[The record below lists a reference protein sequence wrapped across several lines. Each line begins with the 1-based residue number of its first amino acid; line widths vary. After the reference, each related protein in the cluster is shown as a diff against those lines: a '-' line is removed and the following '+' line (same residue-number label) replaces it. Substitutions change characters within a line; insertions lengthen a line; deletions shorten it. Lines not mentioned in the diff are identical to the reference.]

1 MKKAFAVTIP
11 LAAMLVFG
19 AFACAGSDQ
28 VLGDVNATDPD
39 RGPGLLGSDG
49 GGTSDGASPLI
60 TGDGGATS
68 DLVGTVWAPNQMVP
82 IAGALVYLTNQKPAP
97 MPTGVYCDKCVQ
109 LSMSQYTLSGPD
121 GTFDLPTTLT
131 GKQFLVVQKGGFR
144 VVSEI
149 TIAPGK
155 NKLANGTTALPPK
168 TDPAHWQEVPKM
180 TVVAGQYD
188 DIEDSLQKL
197 GIDPTAID
205 IKQSAL
211 IGQAAKAFLQD
222 LSAVLAQQI
231 IFLPCGDYTAGN
243 SGLDLST
250 DPTIQANLQAFVS
263 KGGRLYVTDWHYDFI
278 NRTFP
283 GYVQWNG
290 ASNTAC
296 SGCLHTSYD
305 APAVVEDKPLG
316 SWLTAQSVGSFSL
329 LRNYTVIDG
338 VSSVT
343 GGDAGGAGDGG
354 AVAPKIWVRAQQTNG
369 KQTPATVSFEY
380 GCGRVMYSTY
390 HAEPAT
396 LALTPQERAVLGV
409 LLDVSVCNDSSSG
422 VIVK

>member
-1 MKKAFAVTIP
+1 MNKALALAVP
-11 LAAMLVFG
+11 LFAMLACG

-28 VLGDVNATDPD
+28 ILGDVNATDPD
-39 RGPGLLGSDG
+39 AGQAQGS
-49 GGTSDGASPLI
+49 SDAGAKSDSSSSLI

-82 IAGALVYLTNQKPAP
+82 IEGALVYLTNQKPDP

-121 GTFDLPTTLT
+121 GTFDLPTLLT

-144 VVSEI
+144 NVSEI

-155 NKLANGTTALPPK
+155 NKLADGTTALPNK
-168 TDPAHWQEVPKM
+168 TDLVQGHEVPKM
-180 TVVAGQYD
+180 TVVSGSYD

-197 GIDPTAID
+197 GIDPSAID
-205 IKQSAL
+205 IQKSAL

-222 LSAVLAQQI
+222 RNAVLAQQV
-231 IFLPCGDYTAGN
+231 IFLPCGDFTAGN
-243 SGLDLST
+243 SGTDLST
-250 DPTIQANLQAFVS
+250 DATIQANLREFVT
-263 KGGRLYVTDWHYDFI
+263 KGGRLYVTDWHYDFV

-290 ASNTAC
+290 ASNTTC

-305 APAVVEDKPLG
+305 APAVVEDKPLD
-316 SWLTAQSVGSFSL
+316 SWLSAQSISSFTL
-329 LRNYTVIDG
+329 LRNYTTIDG
-338 VSSVT
+338 VSTVT
-343 GGDAGGAGDGG
+343 DAGAPDGG
-354 AVAPKIWVRAQQTNG
+354 AVTPKVWVRSHQTNG
-369 KQTPATVSFEY
+369 KDTPATVSFEV

-396 LALTPQERAVLGV
+396 LALTPQERALLGV

-422 VIVK
+422 VVVK